1 MDAVR
6 VLLVSEDPLARSG
19 LAALLAGQEGVAVV
33 GQAGPGDDLAASLDE
48 EDAEAVLWDLG
59 IERRSA
65 AGTHAEAL
73 PQLDAAGRPVL
84 ALLGGEETAA
94 EALAAGARGLLFRDA
109 RPERLVAALRATA
122 QGLLV
127 LDAGLAD
134 SVLRIGTAA
143 SPPLVE
149 PLTPRELEVLQ
160 LLAQGLSNKAIA
172 ARLGISDHTAK
183 FHVNSILGKLGVES
197 RTEAIVHAARLGLVV
212 F

>member
-33 GQAGPGDDLAASLDE
+33 GQAAPGDDLAATLDG

-59 IERRSA
+59 IERRYPA
-65 AGTHAEAL
+65 ETHGERL
-73 PQLDAAGRPVL
+73 RPLDAGGRPVL
-84 ALLGGEETAA
+84 ALLGGEDSAA
-94 EALAAGARGLLFRDA
+94 EALAAGARGLVFRDA

-134 SVLRIGTAA
+134 SVLRVAPTAA
-143 SPPLVE
+143 PPLVE

-172 ARLGISDHTAK
+172 ARLNISDHTAK

-197 RTEAIVHAARLGLVV
+197 RTEAIVHAARLGLVAL
-212 F
+212 